1 MKFKNELKY
10 NETLVPKSVKER
22 YEELEKKDP
31 TILQKMGEM
40 FTTNNTTSYNP
51 PNKKITR
58 LISRS
63 IDSQDGKLDYYEIE
77 QETTT
82 HKNCCSI
89 S

>member
-10 NETLVPKSVKER
+10 DEALVPKSVKQR

-31 TILQKMGEM
+31 TILQRMGEM
-40 FTTNNTTSYNP
+40 FSTNNTTSYNP

-58 LISRS
+58 LVSRS
-63 IDSQDGKLDYYEIE
+63 LDTENNKIEYYEIE
-77 QETTT
+77 QETTI
-82 HKNCCSI
+82 HKSCCSI

>member
-10 NETLVPKSVKER
+10 NETLVPKSLKER

-31 TILQKMGEM
+31 TILQKNGEM
-40 FTTNNTTSYNP
+40 FSTNNTTSYNP
-51 PNKKITR
+51 PNKKVTR

-63 IDSQDGKLDYYEIE
+63 IDSQDGKLDYYEIQ
-77 QETTT
+77 QEIE

-89 S
+89 N